1 MFVNM
6 FVTCVKWGE
15 LINLQGGAPKSYL
28 PLCFQPMKTSSAH
41 ICPGLDDIYYGR
53 FLSHGGFPPVI
64 GFNDFFCNG
73 NSFWIWGYPHDLTE
87 TSMTIQ
93 WSNPGGS
100 SHES

>member
-6 FVTCVKWGE
+6 FITCVKWGE

-53 FLSHGGFPPVI
+53 FLSHGGFPLVI
-64 GFNDFFCNG
+64 GFNDFSCNG